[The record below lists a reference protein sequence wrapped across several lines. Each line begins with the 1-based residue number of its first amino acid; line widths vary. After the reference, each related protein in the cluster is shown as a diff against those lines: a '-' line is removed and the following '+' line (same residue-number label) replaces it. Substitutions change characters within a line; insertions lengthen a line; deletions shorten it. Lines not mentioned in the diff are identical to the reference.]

1 MSDSLPQECVLA
13 DGATGIMLRRL
24 PGKLS
29 TNKFLEILNQIAEG
43 CYDFV
48 YVPHDKNKESNVA
61 LAFVNFV
68 DHLSAKKAFCTLR
81 DWSHPELG
89 SSLRVSQ
96 AEIQG
101 LKNNL
106 AFYVAR
112 FGLHEVEN
120 PHAPRVFE
128 DGQPQPLLEA
138 VKKHL
143 DIELIAEASEH
154 IKSRKLAMASADGS
168 ASKSKP
174 RSTQNRRTGSSSF
187 QPFQPTSSRTGV
199 RQTVNTGA
207 AYPLTTHSQMGPA
220 DAWQTRQPQL
230 PAVPLQPQWQNPQFQ
245 GALQGPQQTDPGFHP
260 AASSSAPPQLKAP
273 FYDDETPDGSLL
285 FFL

>member
-24 PGKLS
+24 PPKLS
-29 TNKFLEILNQIAEG
+29 TNKFLDILDQIAEG
-43 CYDFV
+43 TR
-48 YVPHDKNKESNVA
+48 
-61 LAFVNFV
+61 
-68 DHLSAKKAFCTLR
+68 KAFCTLR

-143 DIELIAEASEH
+143 DIELIAEATVH
-154 IKSRKLAMASADGS
+154 IKSRKVAMAPADGS

-220 DAWQTRQPQL
+220 DTWQTQQPQL
-230 PAVPLQPQWQNPQFQ
+230 PVAVFQPPRPNPQFQ
-245 GALQGPQQTDPGFHP
+245 GTVLQAPRQSDPGFHP
-260 AASSSAPPQLKAP
+260 AASSSAPPQINAP
-273 FYDDETPDGSLL
+273 FYQDEHLPPET
-285 FFL
+285 